1 MDETWSGLSNNSK
14 TNMNFSI
21 ICKISKFYLILMDIS
36 LFMSDFIKP
45 SVFKDIQEKLKFQ
58 KKILYMFRP
67 MFLKFITMT
76 VVNYELNF

>member
-1 MDETWSGLSNNSK
+1 
-14 TNMNFSI
+14 MNFSI

-45 SVFKDIQEKLKFQ
+45 SVFKDIQEKLKFR

-67 MFLKFITMT
+67 KFLKFIAMT
-76 VVNYELNF
+76 VVNYKLNF